1 MFVSE
6 NILLWLGQLPRSWA
20 ALPCPG
26 DCTVEDASLEA
37 DAGEGLRPCSLIL
50 PCLGLGQ
57 LYPRAQ
63 PSLGRGSAAGSG
75 REDLDLVV

>member
-1 MFVSE
+1 MGSPSLSRGLH
-6 NILLWLGQLPRSWA
+6 I
-20 ALPCPG
+20 
-26 DCTVEDASLEA
+26 EDTSLEA
-37 DAGEGLRPCSLIL
+37 DAGEGLHPRSLIL

-63 PSLGRGSAAGSG
+63 PSLGRGSATRSG